1 MSVPAGNRAMDSPYE
16 KHLRAA
22 LTSGG
27 ISTGAIYRLAF
38 ELCRDLDPGGTL
50 LDLGAGTGNLIRQL
64 IEEGHRGPI
73 TGADIQAK
81 PNTLPAGVHWIQADL
96 NEAIPVP
103 DASFDTIVSTE
114 VLLALENPRFVFR
127 ELFRVLRPGGTLIVT
142 IPNQESI
149 RSLVSLGLGGHFAAI
164 RDNSYPMHITPLLH
178 EDLRRMCREAG
189 FAEPQF
195 YYTNQGGLPKLPQV
209 RWQHISLGLLKG
221 RLFSDNLALRTRKP

>member
-1 MSVPAGNRAMDSPYE
+1 MDSPYE

-149 RSLVSLGLGGHFAAI
+149 RSLVSLGLGGHFAAFAITAI
-164 RDNSYPMHITPLLH
+164 RCTSRRSCTRTCGGCAARPVSPNRNFITRTKAVCPNCPRFAGNTSASVCSRDGSLATTSPCAPANRKGS
-178 EDLRRMCREAG
+178 LREW
-189 FAEPQF
+189 
-195 YYTNQGGLPKLPQV
+195 L
-209 RWQHISLGLLKG
+209 
-221 RLFSDNLALRTRKP
+221 